1 MRLFQR
7 KKSST
12 SAPTLHGEAYYRDLK
27 RRNVVRLF
35 LTYVVPIL
43 LLGVY
48 FYFQYQTLARG
59 SQQAHLR
66 AIADNR
72 ASTLDLY
79 LAERLVNLVNLIDDP
94 RLPIPPTSPDVSL
107 LLKKLQTNSET
118 FVDLGYFDSTGVQA
132 AYWGPYPSL
141 EKRNYASESWF
152 LALREGRR
160 ESIIT
165 DVYMGFRERP
175 HFTIA
180 VSRVIAGQQV
190 VLRAT
195 LDPQRIY
202 DYINPVEDSLEVFTT
217 IVNREG
223 ACQLVSPRIGA
234 PLQKSGLLPPVTP
247 RLGVAQTSFQGHD
260 LTYAY
265 SWLRE
270 TDWALVVA
278 PVGFDA
284 GSALSGFNLPLVV
297 ITLALVLTL
306 SLIIFSRAGSIV
318 RAQMETDR
326 TRAQLEHAAKLASV
340 GELASGIAHEINNP
354 LAVISEEAG
363 LVKDFLDPQF
373 GQSPTPKELTEHLD
387 SIQQAVFRCRDIT
400 RKLLRFVRKSEVDL
414 KAYDIHAIVDAV
426 VDGLLGP
433 EMLVSS
439 VKVVRRYNREI
450 PAVLT
455 DANQLQQVIL
465 NIFNNAVDAIGHEP
479 GSITISTGLADRQ
492 VRIGIADTGHGMT
505 PRQLEQIFMPFFTT
519 KDVGKGTGLGLSV
532 SYGIMKSLGGGIEV
546 ESEVGKG
553 SVFTLVLPVA
563 E

>member
-1 MRLFQR
+1 MRLFKR
-7 KKSST
+7 KKSVPG
-12 SAPTLHGEAYYRDLK
+12 APALHGEDYYRDLK
-27 RRNVVRLF
+27 RRNIIRLF

-48 FYFQYQTLARG
+48 FYFQYQTLAIS

-94 RLPIPPTSPDVSL
+94 RLPIPPTSPDVAL

-118 FVDLGYFDSTGVQA
+118 FVDLGYFDSSGVQA
-132 AYWGPYPSL
+132 AYWGPFPSL
-141 EKRNYASESWF
+141 EKRDYGSESWYV
-152 LALREGRR
+152 ALHEGGR

-180 VSRVIAGQQV
+180 VRRVIGGQPV

-202 DYINPVEDSLEVFTT
+202 DYINPVQDSLEVFTT
-217 IVNREG
+217 IVDREG
-223 ACQLVSPRIGA
+223 FYQLVSPRIGA
-234 PLQKSGLLPPVTP
+234 PLQSSGLRPPESP
-247 RLGVAQTSFQGHD
+247 RLGVAQAGFQGRD

-278 PVGFDA
+278 PIGFDP
-284 GSALSGFNLPLVV
+284 GSALSGFNLPFVV
-297 ITLALVLTL
+297 ITMALVLVL
-306 SLIIFSRAGSIV
+306 SLIIVNRAGSIV
-318 RAQMETDR
+318 RTQMESDR
-326 TRAQLEHAAKLASV
+326 TRVQLEHAAKLASV

-363 LVKDFLDPQF
+363 LLKDFLDPQF
-373 GQSPTPKELTEHLD
+373 GQSPSREELIEHLE
-387 SIQQAVFRCRDIT
+387 SIQTAVFRCRDIT
-400 RKLLRFVRKSEVDL
+400 RKLLRFVRKSDVDM
-414 KAYDIHAIVDAV
+414 KSYDIHAVIDAV

-439 VKVVRRYNREI
+439 IKIVRRYHREI
-450 PAVLT
+450 PTVMT

-465 NIFNNAVDAIGHEP
+465 NIINNAVDAIGPTP
-479 GSITISTGLADRQ
+479 GTITITTSLEAGQ
-492 VRIGIADTGHGMT
+492 VRVEIADTGHGMS
-505 PRQLEQIFMPFFTT
+505 RSQIEQIFMPFFTT
-519 KDVGKGTGLGLSV
+519 KEVGKGTGLGLSV

-553 SVFTLVLPVA
+553 SIFTLVLPV

>member
-7 KKSST
+7 RKSSPG
-12 SAPTLHGEAYYRDLK
+12 APALHGEAYYRDLK

-35 LTYVVPIL
+35 LTYVGPIL

-48 FYFQYQTLARG
+48 FYFQYQTLARS
-59 SQQAHLR
+59 SQEAHLR

-141 EKRNYASESWF
+141 EKRNYASERWF
-152 LALREGRR
+152 VALSEGGR

-180 VSRVIAGQQV
+180 VRRVITGLPV

-217 IVNREG
+217 IINRDG
-223 ACQLVSPRIGA
+223 YYQLVSPRIGA
-234 PLQKSGLLPPVTP
+234 PLQESSLRPPQIP
-247 RLGVAQTSFQGHD
+247 RLGVAQTVFEGNS

-278 PVGFDA
+278 PFGFGED
-284 GSALSGFNLPLVV
+284 SVLSGFTLPFIV
-297 ITLALVLTL
+297 ITLGLVAAL
-306 SLIIFSRAGSIV
+306 SLIIFNRAGSIV
-318 RAQMETDR
+318 RVQMESDR

-363 LVKDFLDPQF
+363 LMKDFLDPQF
-373 GQSPTPKELTEHLD
+373 DQSPTPAELTEHLD

-400 RKLLRFVRKSEVDL
+400 RKLLRFVRQSEADL
-414 KAYDIHAIVDAV
+414 KAYDIHAIVDGV

-439 VKVVRRYNREI
+439 VKVVRQYNREI
-450 PAVLT
+450 PRVLT
-455 DANQLQQVIL
+455 DVNQLQQVIL
-465 NIFNNAVDAIGHEP
+465 NIFNNAVDAIGQQP
-479 GSITISTGLADRQ
+479 GTITITTSISDRQ
-492 VRIGIADTGHGMT
+492 VRVGIADTGHGMT
-505 PRQLEQIFMPFFTT
+505 HRQLEQIFMPFFTT
-519 KDVGKGTGLGLSV
+519 KEVGKGTGLGLSV

-553 SVFTLVLPVA
+553 SVFTLVLPLA
-563 E
+563 

>member
-1 MRLFQR
+1 MRLFKR
-7 KKSST
+7 RNPPT
-12 SAPTLHGEAYYRDLK
+12 GAPALHGEAYYRDLK
-27 RRNVVRLF
+27 RRNVIRLF
-35 LTYVVPIL
+35 VTYVAPIL

-48 FYFQYQTLARG
+48 FYFQYQTLAHR

-79 LAERLVNLVNLIDDP
+79 LTERLVNLINLIDDP
-94 RLPIPPTSPDVSL
+94 RLPIPPTSSDVAL
-107 LLKKLQTNSET
+107 LLKKLQTNSAT
-118 FVDLGYFDSTGVQA
+118 FVDLGYFDSSGVQA
-132 AYWGPYPSL
+132 AYWGPYPLL
-141 EKRNYASESWF
+141 EKRDYGSEIWYV
-152 LALREGRR
+152 ALREGGR

-165 DVYMGFRERP
+165 DVYTGFRERP

-180 VSRVIAGQQV
+180 VSRVISGQPI

-223 ACQLVSPRIGA
+223 LYQLVSPGIGA
-234 PLQKSGLLPPVTP
+234 PLQRSDLLPPETP
-247 RLGVAQTSFQGHD
+247 RLGVAHASFQGHD

-278 PVGFDA
+278 PVGF
-284 GSALSGFNLPLVV
+284 GEGGVLSGFNLPFIL
-297 ITLALVLTL
+297 ITLALVLVL
-306 SLIIFSRAGSIV
+306 SLIIINRAGSIV
-318 RAQMETDR
+318 RAQVESDR

-363 LVKDFLDPQF
+363 LMKDFLDPQF
-373 GQSPTPKELTEHLD
+373 GQSPTPIELTEHLD
-387 SIQQAVFRCRDIT
+387 SILQTVFRCRDIT
-400 RKLLRFVRKSEVDL
+400 GKLLRFVRKSEVDL
-414 KAYDIHAIVDAV
+414 KAYDIHTIVDAV

-439 VKVVRRYNREI
+439 AKVVRKYNRDI
-450 PAVLT
+450 PSVLT

-465 NIFNNAVDAIGHEP
+465 NIINNAVDAVGRKP
-479 GSITISTGLADRQ
+479 STVTITTSLEGKH
-492 VRIGIADTGHGMT
+492 VRVGIADTGQGMT
-505 PRQLEQIFMPFFTT
+505 PRQLEQIFIPFFTT
-519 KDVGKGTGLGLSV
+519 KEVGKGTGLGLSV

-546 ESEVGKG
+546 ESEPGKG
-553 SVFTLVLPVA
+553 SVFTLVLPVS
-563 E
+563 

>member
-1 MRLFQR
+1 MRLFKR
-7 KKSST
+7 RKSSPG
-12 SAPTLHGEAYYRDLK
+12 APALHGEAYYRDLK
-27 RRNVVRLF
+27 RRNVIRLF
-35 LTYVVPIL
+35 LTYVAPIL

-48 FYFQYQTLARG
+48 FYFQYQTLANR

-94 RLPIPPTSPDVSL
+94 RLPIPPTSSDITL
-107 LLKKLQTNSET
+107 LLKKLQTNSAT
-118 FVDLGYFDSTGVQA
+118 FVDLGYFDSSGVQA
-132 AYWGPYPSL
+132 AYSGPFPSL
-141 EKRNYASESWF
+141 EKRNYGSESWYV
-152 LALREGRR
+152 ALREGGR

-180 VSRVIAGQQV
+180 VSRVIAGLPV

-223 ACQLVSPRIGA
+223 SYQLVSPRFGA
-234 PLQKSGLLPPVTP
+234 PLQESGLRPPETP
-247 RLGVAQTSFQGHD
+247 RLGVVRASFQGHD

-278 PVGFDA
+278 PVGFDE
-284 GSALSGFNLPLVV
+284 GSALSGFNLPFIV
-297 ITLALVLTL
+297 ITLALVSIL
-306 SLIIFSRAGSIV
+306 SLIIFNRAGSIV
-318 RAQMETDR
+318 RAQMESDR

-354 LAVISEEAG
+354 LAVISGEAG
-363 LVKDFLDPQF
+363 LLKDFLDPQF
-373 GQSPTPKELTEHLD
+373 NQSPTPAELTEHLD
-387 SIQQAVFRCRDIT
+387 SIQEAVFRCRDIT

-414 KAYDIHAIVDAV
+414 KAHDIHTVVDAV

-433 EMLVSS
+433 EMLVSN
-439 VKVVRRYNREI
+439 VKVVRKYNREI
-450 PAVLT
+450 PPVLS

-465 NIFNNAVDAIGHEP
+465 NIINNAVDAIGQKP
-479 GSITISTGLADRQ
+479 GTITIATSHEGRQ
-492 VRIGIADTGHGMT
+492 VRVGIADTGQGMT

-519 KDVGKGTGLGLSV
+519 KEVGKGTGLGLSV

-546 ESEVGKG
+546 ESEPGKG
-553 SVFTLVLPVA
+553 SVFTLVLPVV
-563 E
+563 